1 MCYAI
6 LVGLYSS
13 IGWSPVELERTDCI
27 EPYSVMLLCDLS
39 AEMNMEYLSEKF
51 QGHHGVSFSGI
62 SIL

>member
-13 IGWSPVELERTDCI
+13 TGRSPMLLERTDCI

-39 AEMNMEYLSEKF
+39 AEMNMEYLLEKLSYTVF
-51 QGHHGVSFSGI
+51 LFWY
-62 SIL
+62 